1 MTESLDR
8 NPAAEGAAADAIVAA
23 LRSALRGR
31 LDSAAREVLRG
42 FESSRGRPTVPVDE
56 DRVAQFVRR
65 NWTAVR
71 GLLQRPHAQVRQ
83 AALWALATDRSARV
97 AGPILELL
105 LDQRHMFDH
114 DYAYVAARRVG
125 APLVPPLERAAL
137 RGSGLR
143 RKFAIHC
150 LGSTRAG
157 RPAVAALRRIVRR
170 HGFGDGVLNA
180 LYNVHHAEAI
190 ALAAGALDDPE
201 PNVRLDAMG
210 AVLAGLEAKGAPLA
224 ASRRSSLVRRVLRA
238 MEDPQTWQVA
248 QDPWASL
255 FGFGLE
261 VLQHLDPAAA
271 RDFALR
277 CAANGAHPEVLDELR
292 PYLPKRRRG
301 AK

>member
-1 MTESLDR
+1 MTEATDR
-8 NPAAEGAAADAIVAA
+8 DPLAEGAAADAIVAA

-31 LDSAAREVLRG
+31 LDRAAREALRG
-42 FESSRGRPTVPVDE
+42 FESSRGRPTMPVDE
-56 DRVAQFVRR
+56 ERVAQFVRR
-65 NWTAVR
+65 HWTAVR
-71 GLLQRPHAQVRQ
+71 GLLQRRHAQVRQ

-143 RKFAIHC
+143 RTFAIDC
-150 LGSTRAG
+150 LGHSRAG
-157 RPAVAALRRIVRR
+157 RPAIAALRRIVRR
-170 HGFGDGVLNA
+170 HGFVEGVLNA

-190 ALAAGALDDPE
+190 ALAAGALGDPG

-210 AVLAGLEAKGAPLA
+210 AVLSGLDARGAPLA
-224 ASRRSSLVRRVLRA
+224 ASRRTSLVRRVLRA
-238 MEDPQTWQVA
+238 MEDPQTWQEA
-248 QDPWASL
+248 ADPWASL
-255 FGFGLE
+255 LGFGLE

-271 RDFALR
+271 RDFAVR
-277 CAANGAHPEVLDELR
+277 CAADGAHPEALDELR

-301 AK
+301 SK